1 MEFETK
7 EFVIQFLDERIL
19 IMKPKENLKSAT
31 KEGAVECL
39 EKMKELTNSNTNSKA
54 IITHV
59 ASLYIKKDA
68 MRVFSDEPTHEDMRC
83 SAIVSTSFIA
93 RNMAGIFLRMRKRF
107 IPNDIPMQIF
117 NTEEAALKWVYSILD
132 STP

>member
-7 EFVIQFLDERIL
+7 EFMVRFLDERIL
-19 IMKPKENLKSAT
+19 IMKLKDSFKRVT
-31 KEGAVECL
+31 KEGMIDCL
-39 EKMKELTNSNTNSKA
+39 EKMKELTDSNANSKA
-54 IITHV
+54 VIAHIV
-59 ASLYIKKDA
+59 SLYVKKDV
-68 MRVFSDEPTHEDMRC
+68 MRVFSDEPPHEAVRC
-83 SAIVSTSFIA
+83 SALVSASFIA
-93 RNMAGIFLRMRKRF
+93 RNMAGIFLKMRKRF